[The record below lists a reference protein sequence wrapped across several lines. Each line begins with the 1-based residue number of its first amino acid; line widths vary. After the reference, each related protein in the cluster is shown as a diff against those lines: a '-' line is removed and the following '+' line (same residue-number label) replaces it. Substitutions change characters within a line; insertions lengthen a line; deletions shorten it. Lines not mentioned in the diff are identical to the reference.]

1 MTRRQTVHQLS
12 PDALMK
18 MINDKWGAG
27 TIKKASDPALAI
39 ERIPCG
45 ILSIDF
51 VMGGGFPRGRHVEI
65 FGSYSV
71 GKTYTAERLIA
82 QAQADGLR
90 CAYIDVERTFDPDF
104 AEHIGINLDELA
116 FHQQEHGNRVV
127 DFIETLLRSELFDV
141 IVLDSIAALLPKS
154 ELESDMEGGSYGTA
168 QAKLMSA
175 ALRRLTAANKRT
187 VLVYINQTRD
197 SLGSVFQKRSVTS
210 GGRAMGFYA
219 GTRLEMVR
227 VENIKRKVRQVDPA
241 NGAEK
246 VVELVR
252 GHRVLVRIDKDKT
265 GGAKPHDSTTF
276 VFDYE
281 KREIDHIEDLMYLG
295 RMLELIEKRGDY
307 WFVSDYEE
315 EKQQGR
321 ARFKKWLIGHPAICE
336 ELEEQ
341 IINGIG
347 E

>member
-1 MTRRQTVHQLS
+1 
-12 PDALMK
+12 MK
-18 MINDKWGAG
+18 LINDKWGAG
-27 TIKKASDPALAI
+27 TMRKASDPSLSI

-45 ILSIDF
+45 ILSIDY
-51 VMGGGFPRGRHVEI
+51 VMGGGFPRGRHVEV

-82 QAQADGLR
+82 SAQAQGLR
-90 CAYIDVERTFDPDF
+90 CAYIDVESTFDPDF
-104 AEHIGINLDELA
+104 AEHIGIDLEELA
-116 FHQQEHGNRVV
+116 YHQQEHGNRVV

-219 GTRLEMVR
+219 GTRIEMVR
-227 VENIKRKVRQVDPA
+227 VENIKRKVKRVDPT
-241 NGAEK
+241 NGNEQ
-246 VVELVR
+246 VVELIR

-265 GGAKPHDSTTF
+265 GGAMPHDTTSF

-281 KREIDHIEDLMYLG
+281 EREIDHIEDLMYLG
-295 RMLELIEKRGDY
+295 RMMGMIEKRGDY
-307 WFVSDYEE
+307 WMVVDYEE
-315 EKQQGR
+315 EKQLGR
-321 ARFKKWLIGHPAICE
+321 ARFKKWLVQHPAICD

-341 IINGIG
+341 IRGSIG
-347 E
+347 EQ